1 MPRYLDHAATSPIRP
16 EALAALT
23 EAYQD
28 AGNASSVHGHGQAA
42 KARLADARERIAVRL
57 GAEPI
62 EIILTSGGTESINL
76 ALTGGFRARQR
87 DAERPVIVSA
97 EGEHHATLDTLESLA
112 QREGAELRLVPLDAD
127 GRIRLDEFERA
138 LDDRH
143 RIALVSLIHANNEVG
158 TVQPIR
164 AVTVLAH
171 EAGIPVH
178 VDAVASLGHLTV
190 DATALGADLLSVSA
204 HKIGGP
210 FGVGALVTRRSMELV
225 PLMHGGS
232 QQRGFRPGTI
242 DVPGALGFA
251 AALDAACEP
260 AALALECA
268 RLDGLIDE
276 LAASITA
283 IDGVTIRGAE
293 LGADFED
300 GGVIARGR
308 AAGNLHFTVEGC
320 QGDSLLFL
328 LDMAGISVS
337 TGSACQAGVQEPSH
351 VLSAMGVPEEHVHGA
366 LRITLGW
373 TSTIEDVQA
382 LAAAL
387 PGVIERARRAG
398 RS

>member
-1 MPRYLDHAATSPIRP
+1 MARYLDHAATSPLRP

-23 EAYQD
+23 EAYREV
-28 AGNASSVHGHGQAA
+28 GNASSVHGHGQAA
-42 KARLADARERIAVRL
+42 KAKLAEARERIAVRL

-62 EIILTSGGTESINL
+62 EIIFTSGGTESINL

-87 DAERPVIVSA
+87 DADRPVIVAA
-97 EGEHHATLDTLESLA
+97 EGEHHATLDTLEALA
-112 QREGAELRLVPLDAD
+112 ARDGAEVRLVPLDAE
-127 GRIRLDEFERA
+127 GRVRLDEFERA
-138 LDDRH
+138 LADEQ

-158 TVQPIR
+158 TVQPVR
-164 AVTVLAH
+164 AVTALAH
-171 EAGIPVH
+171 RAGIPVH
-178 VDAVASLGHLTV
+178 LDAVASLGHLTV
-190 DATALGADLLSVSA
+190 DASALGADLLSVSA

-210 FGVGALVTRRSMELV
+210 LGVGVLVARRSVDLA
-225 PLMHGGS
+225 PILHGGS

-242 DVPGALGFA
+242 DVAGALGFA

-268 RLDGLIDE
+268 RLDALIDE
-276 LAASITA
+276 LATAVEA
-283 IDGVTIRGAE
+283 IDGVTIRGAA
-293 LGADFED
+293 LGADLDD

-351 VLSAMGVPEEHVHGA
+351 VLSAMQVPDDHVHGA
-366 LRITLGW
+366 LRVTLGW
-373 TSTIEDVQA
+373 TSTREDVTA
-382 LAAAL
+382 LAKAL